1 MQPWQWLLFVVALAV
16 AGVAIWVLLELRA
29 TLREARQFLN
39 ESGTKLNHTLDE
51 SAVAIGRLNRASE
64 AVEQGAERV
73 RELATDLGEFGST
86 VRRATRVAGRAGVAA
101 AALVPAAL
109 SAWKLLA
116 RGDDDEDEAP
126 AREQAPAGASERSRT

>member
-1 MQPWQWLLFVVALAV
+1 MQPWQWLLFVVALTV

-29 TLREARQFLN
+29 ALREARQFLQ
-39 ESGTKLNHTLDE
+39 ESGAKLNHTLDE

-73 RELATDLGEFGST
+73 RQLAADLGEFGST
-86 VRRATRVAGRAGVAA
+86 VRRATRIAGRAGVAA

-116 RGDDDEDEAP
+116 RDDDEDDAP
-126 AREQAPAGASERSRT
+126 AREQTAGERSRT